1 MKNARPELRRL
12 VADLTCDDAI
22 KCQKARRALV
32 SMGEAA
38 VDSLV
43 NALHDKRHWVRWEA
57 AKALSQ
63 IASPSS
69 TQALIDTLEDKDF
82 DLRWLAAEGLVRIG
96 PIAIVPILK
105 ALFKQPESQWLRE
118 GAHHVFL
125 DMELGP
131 LVTVLKPVTDALDDP
146 NPEVTLPIAVRKTLD
161 VLEDRQ

>member
-1 MKNARPELRRL
+1 MKNPRPDARRL
-12 VADLTCDDAI
+12 VADLTCDDII

-38 VDSLV
+38 VETLV
-43 NALHDKRHWVRWEA
+43 SALHDKQHWVRWEA

-69 TQALIDTLEDKDF
+69 TQALVDTLEDREF

-96 PIAIVPILK
+96 PTSLVPLFK
-105 ALFKQPESQWLRE
+105 ALLKRPESQWLRE
-118 GAHHVFL
+118 GAHHVLL

-131 LVTVLKPVTDALDDP
+131 LMTILKPVTDALDDAT
-146 NPEVTLPIAVRKTLD
+146 PEVTLPIAVRKTLD
-161 VLEDRQ
+161 VLEGKR